1 MKVRAKVTEINAI
14 CHLGPSPLTVMGIK
28 GQQDAKK
35 GDYIF
40 MHGTDPSTFE
50 VVKKADFDDKYEVVA
65 EVSDPAP
72 VPESFDMKSGY
83 HEYNIYT
90 VTSSPVEKYAVMLD
104 GAGPDAEK
112 HYFNTVADAEAY
124 IETISPTQHGSEIVG
139 TDPEPPM
146 PHADEEKV
154 EEPTA

>member
-14 CHLGPSPLTVMGIK
+14 CHPGPSPLTVMGAK
-28 GQQDAKK
+28 GQQEAKK

-65 EVSDPAP
+65 EVPVAHPAP
-72 VPESFDMKSGY
+72 VEPLPPVIESDLG
-83 HEYNIYT
+83 
-90 VTSSPVEKYAVMLD
+90 
-104 GAGPDAEK
+104 
-112 HYFNTVADAEAY
+112 
-124 IETISPTQHGSEIVG
+124 G

-146 PHADEEKV
+146 PHSDEEKV

>member
-1 MKVRAKVTEINAI
+1 MKVRAKVTVINAI
-14 CHLGPSPLTVMGIK
+14 CHPGPSPLTVMGIY

-65 EVSDPAP
+65 EVPVDPDPKPA
-72 VPESFDMKSGY
+72 
-83 HEYNIYT
+83 
-90 VTSSPVEKYAVMLD
+90 VEPD
-104 GAGPDAEK
+104 PIGAA
-112 HYFNTVADAEAY
+112 ADE
-124 IETISPTQHGSEIVG
+124 
-139 TDPEPPM
+139 
-146 PHADEEKV
+146 DEEKV

>member
-14 CHLGPSPLTVMGIK
+14 CHPGPSSLTVMGIY
-28 GQQDAKK
+28 GQQEAKK

-65 EVSDPAP
+65 EVPVAPTAP
-72 VPESFDMKSGY
+72 VVTKS
-83 HEYNIYT
+83 
-90 VTSSPVEKYAVMLD
+90 D
-104 GAGPDAEK
+104 
-112 HYFNTVADAEAY
+112 
-124 IETISPTQHGSEIVG
+124 IVG

-154 EEPTA
+154 EEPTV